1 MLSPN
6 NIEFKNFTKE
16 FEYIASSKILE
27 YFQLRLKNASDEKIF
42 NLIHY
47 IFPLCKKNKIKFIIN
62 DRPEIAKKFNLDG
75 VHVGKNDPS
84 ISRCRRLLGK
94 KKIIGKSCYTSF
106 YLANNAQTFGA
117 NYIAFGSFFN
127 TVTKENTNKVFIPSI
142 KAWNKMKKIST
153 TGIGGINYRNLYKIR
168 NLDLDFI
175 ALSSSI
181 WQSKLKP
188 ALALKKIKNVIDKY

>member
-16 FEYIASSKILE
+16 FECIASSKILE

-42 NLIHY
+42 NLIHF
-47 IFPLCKKNKIKFIIN
+47 IFPLCKKHKIKFIIN

-84 ISRCRRLLGK
+84 ISSCRRLLGK

-117 NYIAFGSFFN
+117 DYVAFGSFFN
-127 TVTKENTNKVFIPSI
+127 TVTKENANKVLIPSI
-142 KAWNKMKKIST
+142 KAWNKIKKIPT

-181 WQSKLKP
+181 WKSKLKP